1 MPPRWNF
8 GQDFQ
13 NFLFYFLYLTEK
25 KQNLY
30 SGGSYLVVKDLQ
42 KQKTRKTLALRVHL
56 SLCHSFTRQNGLRGL
71 TRRSSYPNLYES
83 SVLKLSFLNFLSPY
97 NESIP
102 IICSLYYTKN
112 PAKSRSIFNYF

>member
-1 MPPRWNF
+1 MEFWARFPELPLLFPILNGKEAKPLF
-8 GQDFQ
+8 GRLIF
-13 NFLFYFLYLTEK
+13 T
-25 KQNLY
+25 
-30 SGGSYLVVKDLQ
+30 YLVVKDLQ